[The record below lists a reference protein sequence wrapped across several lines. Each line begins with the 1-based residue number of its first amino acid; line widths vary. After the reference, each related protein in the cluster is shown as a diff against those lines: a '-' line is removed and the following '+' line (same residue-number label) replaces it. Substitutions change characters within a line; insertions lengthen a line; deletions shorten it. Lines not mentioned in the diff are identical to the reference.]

1 MKGKGD
7 MKLAT
12 FSTGGG
18 TRLGVIRGDRIIDL
32 DAPGGPS
39 TMLELIQ
46 AGPPAWAGIEGRSRE
61 GDAASFPLGSVRLL
75 APLPNPPKIVAIG
88 LNYMDH
94 CREQN
99 MPVPDRPLVFAKFS
113 SSIIG
118 PGDDIVWDPA
128 LTRQVDYEAELGVVI
143 GRRARRVSVE
153 RALDHVFGYTI
164 VNDVSARDL
173 QFPDKQWVRGKSL
186 DTFCPLGPFI
196 VTADEIPDPQALAI
210 KCRVNGRYLQNSSTS
225 EMIFGVRELIARLS
239 QSFTF
244 EPGDLIA
251 TGTPDG
257 VGVFRKPPVFLQDG
271 DTVVVE
277 IEGLGQLEN
286 RARTVTF

>member
-1 MKGKGD
+1 

-12 FSTGGG
+12 FSTGSG
-18 TRLGVIRGDRIIDL
+18 TKLGVISGDKIVEL
-32 DAPGGPS
+32 GAPGAPS

-46 AGPPAWAGIEGRSRE
+46 AGPPAWARVEARSRA
-61 GDAASFPLGSVRLL
+61 GDAPSLPLSSVRLL
-75 APLPNPPKIVAIG
+75 APLSNPPKIVAIG

-99 MPVPDRPLVFAKFS
+99 VPVPDRPLVFAKFS

-128 LTRQVDYEAELGVVI
+128 LTQQVDYEAELGVII
-143 GRRARRVSVE
+143 GRRARRVGPE
-153 RALDHVFGYTI
+153 QALDHVFGYTI

-186 DTFCPLGPFI
+186 DTFCPLGPVI

-210 KCRVNGRYLQNSSTS
+210 KCRVNGRYLQASSTS

-271 DTVVVE
+271 DTVIVE
-277 IEGLGQLEN
+277 IEGIGQLEN
-286 RARTVTF
+286 RARTVTS

>member
-1 MKGKGD
+1 

-12 FSTGGG
+12 YSSGSGIK
-18 TRLGVIRGDRIIDL
+18 LGVIRGDWIVDL
-32 DAPGGPS
+32 DGPGAPS

-46 AGPPAWAGIEGRSRE
+46 AGPPAWAEVEVRSRA
-61 GDAASFPLGSVRLL
+61 GDATSLPLSSIKLL

-99 MPVPDRPLVFAKFS
+99 VPVPDRPLVFAKFP

-128 LTRQVDYEAELGVVI
+128 LTQQVDYEAELGVVI
-143 GRRARRVSVE
+143 GRRARRVSAE

-164 VNDVSARDL
+164 VNDVSARDI

-210 KCRVNGRYLQNSSTS
+210 KCRVNGRYLQDSSTS
-225 EMIFGVRELIARLS
+225 EMIFGVWELIARLS
-239 QSFTF
+239 HSFTF

-257 VGVFRKPPVFLQDG
+257 VGVFRQPPVFLQDG

-286 RARTVTF
+286 RARTVTS

>member
-1 MKGKGD
+1 MR
-7 MKLAT
+7 LAT
-12 FSTGGG
+12 YAVGSRA
-18 TRLGVIRGDRIIDL
+18 RLGIIKDGRIIDL
-32 DAPGGPS
+32 TAPGGPA

-46 AGPPAWAGIEGRSRE
+46 AGPEVWAQAEMRSRAT
-61 GDAASFPLGSVRLL
+61 DAPSRPLTSVRLL

-99 MPVPDRPLVFAKFS
+99 VPVPDRPLVFAKFP

-143 GRRARRVSVE
+143 GRRARRVSAE
-153 RALDHVFGYTI
+153 RALDYVFGYTI

-186 DTFCPLGPFI
+186 DTFCPLGPVI

-210 KCRVNGRYLQNSSTS
+210 QCQVNGQSMQNSSTG
-225 EMIFGVRELIARLS
+225 EMIFSVRQLIAVLS
-239 QSFTF
+239 HSFTF

-251 TGTPDG
+251 TGTPNG

-271 DTVVVE
+271 DTVAVE
-277 IEGLGQLEN
+277 IAGIGRLEN
-286 RARTVTF
+286 RVRTETA

>member
-1 MKGKGD
+1 

-12 FSTGGG
+12 YSTGSGA
-18 TRLGVIRGDRIIDL
+18 RLGVIRGDRIVDL
-32 DAPGGPS
+32 DAPGSPS

-46 AGPPAWAGIEGRSRE
+46 AGPPAWAEAEERLRE
-61 GDAASFPLGSVRLL
+61 GNAASLPLGSVRLL
-75 APLPNPPKIVAIG
+75 SPLPNPPKIVAIG

-99 MPVPDRPLVFAKFS
+99 VPVPDRPLVFAKFS

-128 LTRQVDYEAELGVVI
+128 LTQQVDYEAELGVVI

-153 RALDHVFGYTI
+153 RALEYVFGYTI

-225 EMIFGVRELIARLS
+225 EMIFGVRELVARLS

-257 VGVFRKPPVFLQDG
+257 VGVFRRPPVFLQDG
-271 DTVVVE
+271 DTVIVE
-277 IEGLGQLEN
+277 IEGIGQLEN
-286 RARTVTF
+286 RARTIAS

>member
-1 MKGKGD
+1 MR
-7 MKLAT
+7 LAA
-12 FSTGGG
+12 FSTGSG
-18 TRLGVIRGDRIIDL
+18 TRLGAIHGDKIIDL
-32 DAPGGPS
+32 TALGAPADI
-39 TMLELIQ
+39 LELIQ
-46 AGPPAWAGIEGRSRE
+46 AGPPAWARVETLSRS
-61 GDAASFPLGSVRLL
+61 GAAASLPLDSVKLL
-75 APLPNPPKIVAIG
+75 PPLPNPPKIVAIG

-99 MPVPDRPLVFAKFS
+99 VPVPDRPLVFAKFP

-128 LTRQVDYEAELGVVI
+128 LTQQVDYEAELGVII
-143 GRRARRVSVE
+143 GRRARRVSAE

-210 KCRVNGRYLQNSSTS
+210 KCQVNGRYLQNSSTS
-225 EMIFGVRELIARLS
+225 EMIFGVRELIANLS
-239 QSFTF
+239 RSFTF

-251 TGTPDG
+251 TGTPAG
-257 VGVFRKPPVFLQDG
+257 VGVFRRPPIFLQDG
-271 DTVVVE
+271 DTVVIE
-277 IEGLGQLEN
+277 IEGIGRLEN
-286 RARTVTF
+286 RTRTTTFPSA

>member
-1 MKGKGD
+1 

-12 FSTGGG
+12 YSTGSGA
-18 TRLGVIRGDRIIDL
+18 RVGVIRGDRIVDL
-32 DAPGGPS
+32 TAPGAPA

-46 AGPPAWAGIEGRSRE
+46 AGPPAWAEIERRSLAA
-61 GDAASFPLGSVRLL
+61 GAASLPLGSVRLL
-75 APLPNPPKIVAIG
+75 APLANPPKIVAIG

-99 MPVPDRPLVFAKFS
+99 VPVPDRPLVFAKFS

-128 LTRQVDYEAELGVVI
+128 LTQQVDYEAELGVVI

-153 RALDHVFGYTI
+153 RALEYVFGYTI

-186 DTFCPLGPFI
+186 DTFCPLGPLI
-196 VTADEIPDPQALAI
+196 VTADEIPDPQTLAI

-225 EMIFGVRELIARLS
+225 EMIFGVRELVARLS

-257 VGVFRKPPVFLQDG
+257 VGVFRRPPVFLEDG
-271 DTVVVE
+271 DTVIVE
-277 IEGLGQLEN
+277 IEGIGQLEN
-286 RARTVTF
+286 RARTVRS

>member
-1 MKGKGD
+1 
-7 MKLAT
+7 MKLAA
-12 FSTGGG
+12 FSTGSE
-18 TRLGVIRGDRIIDL
+18 TRLGIIHGERIVDL
-32 DAPGGPS
+32 TSPGAPA

-46 AGPPAWAGIEGRSRE
+46 AGPPAWARVDARSRA
-61 GDAASFPLGSVRLL
+61 GDAASFPLRSVRLL
-75 APLPNPPKIVAIG
+75 APLPDPPKIVAIG

-99 MPVPDRPLVFAKFS
+99 VPVPDRPLVFAKFS

-128 LTRQVDYEAELGVVI
+128 LTQQVDYEAELGVII

-153 RALDHVFGYTI
+153 QALDHVFGYTI

-196 VTADEIPDPQALAI
+196 VTADEISDPQALAI
-210 KCRVNGRYLQNSSTS
+210 KCQVNGRYLQNSSTS
-225 EMIFGVRELIARLS
+225 EMIFGVRELIADLS

-251 TGTPDG
+251 TGTPAG
-257 VGVFRKPPVFLQDG
+257 VGVFRRPPVFLQDG
-271 DTVVVE
+271 DTIVIE
-277 IEGLGQLEN
+277 IEGIGRLEN
-286 RARTVTF
+286 RTRTATS

>member
-1 MKGKGD
+1 

-12 FSTGGG
+12 FTADGES
-18 TRLGVIRGDRIIDL
+18 RLGVISGGRIIDL
-32 DAPGGPS
+32 TAPGAPA

-46 AGPPAWAGIEGRSRE
+46 AGPPVWAQVEARSRT

-75 APLPNPPKIVAIG
+75 APLTNPPKIVAIG

-99 MPVPDRPLVFAKFS
+99 VPVPDRPLVFAKFS

-128 LTRQVDYEAELGVVI
+128 LTQQVDYEAELGVVI

-164 VNDVSARDL
+164 VNDISARDV

-210 KCRVNGRYLQNSSTS
+210 KCRVNGRYLQDSSTS

-239 QSFTF
+239 YSFTF
-244 EPGDLIA
+244 EPGDLIS
-251 TGTPDG
+251 TGTPNG
-257 VGVFRKPPVFLQDG
+257 VGAFRRPPVFLQDG
-271 DTVVVE
+271 DAVIVE
-277 IEGLGQLEN
+277 IEGIGQLEN
-286 RARTVTF
+286 RARTETS

>member
-1 MKGKGD
+1 

-12 FSTGGG
+12 FPTGGG
-18 TRLGVIRGDRIIDL
+18 SRLGVIRDERIFDL
-32 DAPGGPS
+32 TIPATS
-39 TMLELIQ
+39 ATMLELIQ
-46 AGPPAWAGIEGRSRE
+46 AGPPAWARVEERSRAT
-61 GDAASFPLGSVRLL
+61 DAASLPLGSVRLL

-99 MPVPDRPLVFAKFS
+99 VPVPDRPLVFAKFS

-128 LTRQVDYEAELGVVI
+128 LTQQVDYEAELGVVI

-153 RALDHVFGYTI
+153 RALEYVFGYTI

-186 DTFCPLGPFI
+186 DTFCPLGPLI
-196 VTADEIPDPQALAI
+196 VTADEIPDPQTLAI
-210 KCRVNGRYLQNSSTS
+210 KCRVNGRYLQDSSTS
-225 EMIFGVRELIARLS
+225 EMIFGVRELIAGLS
-239 QSFTF
+239 HSFTF

-257 VGVFRKPPVFLQDG
+257 VGVFRRPPVFLEDG
-271 DTVVVE
+271 DTVIVE
-277 IEGLGQLEN
+277 IEGIGQLEN
-286 RARTVTF
+286 RARTVRS